1 MQPHRRRQRPAQRN
15 HPHQAG
21 FSLVELV
28 VVITLLGVLAGLAAT
43 LVGRVAGGQQATRA
57 RLNLALSS
65 DAALAQVAD
74 LLATALPNSLRLSSN
89 AEGTWLEWVPVL
101 DAARYRAA
109 PDTIAPAPGDPL
121 DLDDPADASFDLL
134 GTPLAGNPT
143 GSQIVFN
150 NLGTPE
156 ADAYSGNN
164 RRSPWTLAASGLHV
178 GFTPAGAL
186 PPAAATQR
194 VFVVGT
200 PQTLACLALGGGRH
214 ELRLYSG
221 YGWRASQPVAV
232 ADLASASSSRL
243 LLGGLHHCGASYSTA
258 LANIGL
264 LNLALGLQ
272 DADSGAQARFLQQLA
287 VDNTP

>member
-1 MQPHRRRQRPAQRN
+1 MKPTKRVQHAGRPR
-15 HPHQAG
+15 QAG

-28 VVITLLGVLAGLAAT
+28 VVITLLGVLAGLAAS
-43 LVGRVAGGQQATRA
+43 LVGRVASGQQATRA
-57 RLNLALSS
+57 RLNLALAS

-74 LLATALPNSLRLSSN
+74 ALASALPNSLRSSTN
-89 AEGTWLEWVPVL
+89 SAGAWLEWVPVL

-109 PDTIAPAPGDPL
+109 PDTLAPAPGDPL
-121 DLDDPADASFDLL
+121 DLDNASDSGFDLL
-134 GTPLAGNPT
+134 GTALASNPG

-156 ADAYSGNN
+156 ADVYSGNN
-164 RRSPWTLAASGLHV
+164 RRSPWTLSANGLHV
-178 GFTPAGAL
+178 DFTPNGAL

-200 PQTLACLALGGGRH
+200 PLTLACVAQGNGRF
-214 ELRLYSG
+214 ELRLFSG
-221 YGWRASQPVAV
+221 YGWRANQPVAL
-232 ADLASASSSRL
+232 ADLAGASNTL

-272 DADSGAQARFLQQLA
+272 DSDSGTQARFLQQLA